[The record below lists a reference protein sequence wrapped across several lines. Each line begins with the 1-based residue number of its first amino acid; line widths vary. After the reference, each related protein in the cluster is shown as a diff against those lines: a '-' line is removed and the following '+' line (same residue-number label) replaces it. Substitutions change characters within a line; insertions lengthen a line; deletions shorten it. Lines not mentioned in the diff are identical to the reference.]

1 MTSRIVA
8 GWLCRVK
15 YSKESTDTVAPY
27 TRRHTRHTISV
38 QCLDTR
44 CTCQCRHKELRD
56 IGARLVVAPR
66 LSSSRP
72 QPGSRT
78 QCTLHQLV
86 QGALCARLSQSTAR
100 TNCKPNA
107 AEATETVSEMRACHR
122 AITAQ
127 GLPASRGAQHEA
139 SRRGDAQASRRDAAQ
154 ASRRGS
160 WCHLRAGWAGE
171 KQQGKHAGKH
181 GSQQGKHAVH
191 GAPKLACAG
200 ACCAGS
206 VRAPFWMR
214 ST

>member
-1 MTSRIVA
+1 MV
-8 GWLCRVK
+8 CRVL
-15 YSKESTDTVAPY
+15 YSKKCKESTDTPY
-27 TRRHTRHTISV
+27 TRTPGDTRHTISV

-44 CTCQCRHKELRD
+44 CTCQCRHTELRD
-56 IGARLVVAPR
+56 TGARPVVAPR
-66 LSSSRP
+66 LSPSRP

-78 QCTLHQLV
+78 QCTLHRCV
-86 QGALCARLSQSTAR
+86 QEPVCTRLRSCSHAPPPSPLPTCPHLRDCLSRLSCVRLT
-100 TNCKPNA
+100 
-107 AEATETVSEMRACHR
+107 
-122 AITAQ
+122 